1 MALIVTVIS
10 QFNKLYGSIGVRID
24 LIDQPLVVLGQKRG
38 AGLKKEYE
46 RCKKMY
52 VIFHITPLC
61 GFILL
66 AEIVGRTALFALL
79 DLSRSQDSQDAA

>member
-1 MALIVTVIS
+1 MTLIVTVIS
-10 QFNKLYGSIGVRID
+10 KFNKLDGSIGVRID
-24 LIDQPLVVLGQKRG
+24 LVDQPLVVLGQKRG

-61 GFILL
+61 GVILL
-66 AEIVGRTALFALL
+66 AEIGGRNAHFALL
-79 DLSRSQDSQDAA
+79 EFSRSQDSQGAV